1 MSYNL
6 VFSSHAI
13 ESFDAIK
20 SQLQEKWG
28 TKIVSN
34 FEKRT
39 VKVLETI
46 SISPLIFQGIKHAPQ
61 IRKGFIHKNCSVF
74 YEIKQNHINILFFW
88 DNRQEPLF

>member
-1 MSYNL
+1 MSYNI
-6 VFSSHAI
+6 VFSSSAL

-20 SQLQEKWG
+20 SQLQEQWG
-28 TKIVSN
+28 SKVVKD

-39 VKVLETI
+39 LKVIDII
-46 SISPLIFQGIKHAPQ
+46 SISPLIFQGIKNSAQ

-74 YEIKQNHINILFFW
+74 YQIKQDQIDILFFW

>member
-6 VFSSHAI
+6 VFSSHAL

-20 SQLQEKWG
+20 SQLREKWG
-28 TKIVSN
+28 TKTVAE

-39 VKVLETI
+39 LKVLETV
-46 SISPLIFQGIKHAPQ
+46 SMSPLIFQGVKHSPQ

-74 YEIKQNHINILFFW
+74 YEVKQNHINILFFW
-88 DNRQEPLF
+88 DNRQEPIW